1 MNRDGLRNE
10 IVNYVGERRLPHVL
24 GTERECLALA
34 SLFGLSDEETE
45 KLAAAALLFLRRLF
59 LGSMTFFGVI
69 PFLPPVILAVMAS
82 FELPRSSVIA
92 GIVFGAL
99 CDLVLP
105 APFACLYTIAFTLAA
120 LLISTVVSNL
130 LQQGF
135 ARALLSTVL
144 TFLLVDLL
152 QAFALLPRSGST
164 AILPMLHLFARETAL
179 SCLLL
184 LPVYPALRA
193 IRRIFPD

>member
-1 MNRDGLRNE
+1 MNL
-10 IVNYVGERRLPHVL
+10 
-24 GTERECLALA
+24 TQTTALKWTFYA
-34 SLFGLSDEETE
+34 
-45 KLAAAALLFLRRLF
+45 LAAAALFFLRRLL

-82 FELPRSSVIA
+82 FALPRSAVIA

-164 AILPMLHLFARETAL
+164 AILPMLSLFARETAL

-193 IRRIFPD
+193 ICRIFPD

>member
-1 MNRDGLRNE
+1 MNL
-10 IVNYVGERRLPHVL
+10 
-24 GTERECLALA
+24 TQTTALKWTFYA
-34 SLFGLSDEETE
+34 
-45 KLAAAALLFLRRLF
+45 LAAAALFFLRRLL

-82 FELPRSSVIA
+82 FELPRSAVIA

-152 QAFALLPRSGST
+152 QAFALLPRSG
-164 AILPMLHLFARETAL
+164 ARPPFCRCLHLFARETAL

>member
-1 MNRDGLRNE
+1 MNL
-10 IVNYVGERRLPHVL
+10 
-24 GTERECLALA
+24 TQTTALKWTFYA
-34 SLFGLSDEETE
+34 
-45 KLAAAALLFLRRLF
+45 LAAAALFFLRRLL

-82 FELPRSSVIA
+82 F
-92 GIVFGAL
+92 
-99 CDLVLP
+99 DLVLP

-164 AILPMLHLFARETAL
+164 AILPMLSLFARETAL

>member
-1 MNRDGLRNE
+1 MNL
-10 IVNYVGERRLPHVL
+10 
-24 GTERECLALA
+24 TQTTALKWTFYA
-34 SLFGLSDEETE
+34 
-45 KLAAAALLFLRRLF
+45 LAAAALF
-59 LGSMTFFGVI
+59 
-69 PFLPPVILAVMAS
+69 
-82 FELPRSSVIA
+82 
-92 GIVFGAL
+92 
-99 CDLVLP
+99 
-105 APFACLYTIAFTLAA
+105 
-120 LLISTVVSNL
+120 L
-130 LQQGF
+130 LQQGL

>member
-1 MNRDGLRNE
+1 MGEDGGGDECEVAPLLLELQKLAQELIFLAVGLR
-10 IVNYVGERRLPHVL
+10 L
-24 GTERECLALA
+24 T
-34 SLFGLSDEETE
+34 
-45 KLAAAALLFLRRLF
+45 
-59 LGSMTFFGVI
+59 
-69 PFLPPVILAVMAS
+69 
-82 FELPRSSVIA
+82 
-92 GIVFGAL
+92 
-99 CDLVLP
+99 
-105 APFACLYTIAFTLAA
+105 

-144 TFLLVDLL
+144 TFLIVDLF

-179 SCLLL
+179 SCLLIV
-184 LPVYPALRA
+184 PVYPALRA